1 MNVKDILPFI
11 ILKIYIK
18 RLDVLSVLSIFV
30 LHVIV
35 EGTWV
40 KCTVVINTM
49 YVEMKNNQEQTC
61 IKVVDIVKLYSLL
74 YKSCIVSKN

>member
-1 MNVKDILPFI
+1 M

-35 EGTWV
+35 EGIWV
-40 KCTVVINTM
+40 KCTVVITTM
-49 YVEMKNNQEQTC
+49 CVEMKNNQEQTC
-61 IKVVDIVKLYSLL
+61 IKVVDIVIFIIIQ
-74 YKSCIVSKN
+74 IVHRV

>member
-1 MNVKDILPFI
+1 M
-11 ILKIYIK
+11 ILKIYIE

-40 KCTVVINTM
+40 KCTVVITTM
-49 YVEMKNNQEQTC
+49 CGDEKQSRTDVY
-61 IKVVDIVKLYSLL
+61 
-74 YKSCIVSKN
+74 

>member
-1 MNVKDILPFI
+1 M

-40 KCTVVINTM
+40 KCTVVITTM
-49 YVEMKNNQEQTC
+49 CVEMKNNQEQTC
-61 IKVVDIVKLYSLL
+61 IKVVDIVILIFIIIQ
-74 YKSCIVSKN
+74 IVHRV